1 MNSKSVRF
9 VLAVVCAGIILPS
22 TTLWA
27 QSKVAFFD
35 PQQILGQFKPFQEAQ
50 REYGR
55 YEEELNREF
64 TKMQNE
70 LQEMKDEYERQK
82 LMLYGAKKQER
93 EKALMRK
100 EEELQ
105 RLVSEVTDPERGKL
119 TKKQQE
125 LTQPILAQVN
135 EVVAKVAKDNGY
147 DYVLNT
153 AALVYANEDH
163 DLTEKVLEE
172 LDKSLEEE
180 AGSAAGSGSQRGR

>member
-1 MNSKSVRF
+1 MNSKLVRF
-9 VLAVVCAGIILPS
+9 LLAAVCMGIVLPS
-22 TTLWA
+22 TALWA

-35 PQQILGQFKPFQEAQ
+35 PQQILGKFKPFQEAQ

-93 EKALMRK
+93 EQALRKK
-100 EEELQ
+100 EEKLQ

-119 TKKQQE
+119 AKKQQE
-125 LTQPILAQVN
+125 LTRPILAQVN
-135 EVVAKVAKDNGY
+135 EVVAEVAKDNGY

-172 LDKSLEEE
+172 LDKSLEDE
-180 AGSAAGSGSQRGR
+180 ASSSPTGRPARGK

>member
-9 VLAVVCAGIILPS
+9 VLAAICAGIILPS

-35 PQQILGQFKPFQEAQ
+35 PQQILGKFKPFQEAQ

-119 TKKQQE
+119 AKKQQE

>member
-35 PQQILGQFKPFQEAQ
+35 PQKILGKFKPFQEAQ

-119 TKKQQE
+119 AKKQQE

-135 EVVAKVAKDNGY
+135 EVVAKVAQDNGY

>member
-119 TKKQQE
+119 AKKQQE

-135 EVVAKVAKDNGY
+135 EVVAKVAQDNGY

-153 AALVYANEDH
+153 AALVYSNEDH

-172 LDKSLEEE
+172 LDKSLEE
-180 AGSAAGSGSQRGR
+180 ASSAAGSGSQRGR

>member
-1 MNSKSVRF
+1 MNSKLVRF
-9 VLAVVCAGIILPS
+9 VLAAVCMGIVLPS

-35 PQQILGQFKPFQEAQ
+35 PQQILGKFKPFQEAQ

-70 LQEMKDEYERQK
+70 LKEMKDEYERQK

-93 EKALMRK
+93 EQALMRK

-119 TKKQQE
+119 AKKQQE

-172 LDKSLEEE
+172 LDKTLEDE
-180 AGSAAGSGSQRGR
+180 AGSSTTGGPSRGR

>member
-9 VLAVVCAGIILPS
+9 VLAAVCAGIILPS

-35 PQQILGQFKPFQEAQ
+35 PQQILGKFKPFQEAQ

-119 TKKQQE
+119 AKKQQE

>member
-1 MNSKSVRF
+1 MNLKLKQL
-9 VLAVVCAGIILPS
+9 VLAAICTGILLPS
-22 TTLWA
+22 TILWA
-27 QSKVAFFD
+27 QSKVAYFD
-35 PQQILGQFKPFQEAQ
+35 PQQILGKYIPFQEAQ

-70 LQEMKDEYERQK
+70 LKEMKDEYDRQK

-93 EKALMRK
+93 EQALMKK

-119 TKKQQE
+119 AKKQQE

-135 EVVAKVAKDNGY
+135 EVVAKVAKENGY

-153 AALVYANEDH
+153 AALVYANEDF
-163 DLTEKVLEE
+163 DLTEQVLEE
-172 LDKSLEEE
+172 LEKTLEEDASATPGG
-180 AGSAAGSGSQRGR
+180 AGRGR

>member
-9 VLAVVCAGIILPS
+9 VLAAICAGIILPS

-119 TKKQQE
+119 AKKQQE

>member
-9 VLAVVCAGIILPS
+9 VLAAICAGIILPS

-35 PQQILGQFKPFQEAQ
+35 PQQILGKFKPFQEAQ

-119 TKKQQE
+119 AKKQQE

-135 EVVAKVAKDNGY
+135 EVVAKVAQDNGY

-163 DLTEKVLEE
+163 DLTEKVLQE

>member
-9 VLAVVCAGIILPS
+9 VLAAICAGIILPC

-119 TKKQQE
+119 TKKQQG
-125 LTQPILAQVN
+125 LKL
-135 EVVAKVAKDNGY
+135 
-147 DYVLNT
+147 
-153 AALVYANEDH
+153 
-163 DLTEKVLEE
+163 
-172 LDKSLEEE
+172 
-180 AGSAAGSGSQRGR
+180 SQRN

>member
-1 MNSKSVRF
+1 MNSKLVRF
-9 VLAVVCAGIILPS
+9 VLAAVCMGIVLPS

-35 PQQILGQFKPFQEAQ
+35 PQQILGKFKPFQEAQ

-82 LMLYGAKKQER
+82 LMLYGDKKQER
-93 EKALMRK
+93 EQALMRK
-100 EEELQ
+100 EGELQ

-119 TKKQQE
+119 AKKQQE

-172 LDKSLEEE
+172 LDKSLEDE
-180 AGSAAGSGSQRGR
+180 ASSSPTGGPSRGR

>member
-35 PQQILGQFKPFQEAQ
+35 PQKILGKFKPFQEAQ
-50 REYGR
+50 
-55 YEEELNREF
+55 
-64 TKMQNE
+64 
-70 LQEMKDEYERQK
+70 YERQK

>member
-1 MNSKSVRF
+1 
-9 VLAVVCAGIILPS
+9 
-22 TTLWA
+22 
-27 QSKVAFFD
+27 
-35 PQQILGQFKPFQEAQ
+35 
-50 REYGR
+50 
-55 YEEELNREF
+55 
-64 TKMQNE
+64 
-70 LQEMKDEYERQK
+70 
-82 LMLYGAKKQER
+82 
-93 EKALMRK
+93 LMRK

-119 TKKQQE
+119 AKKQQE

-172 LDKSLEEE
+172 LDKIYFHPVILRFENIGE
-180 AGSAAGSGSQRGR
+180 AFGVVLFRYDTVVYLFLLWVMSQDLKKNIQRQMPCIKVLNQ

>member
-119 TKKQQE
+119 AKKQQE

-135 EVVAKVAKDNGY
+135 EVVAKVAQDNGY

>member
-1 MNSKSVRF
+1 MNLKLKQL
-9 VLAVVCAGIILPS
+9 VLAAICTGILLPS
-22 TTLWA
+22 TILWA
-27 QSKVAFFD
+27 QSKVAYFD
-35 PQQILGQFKPFQEAQ
+35 PQQILGKYKPFQEAQ

-70 LQEMKDEYERQK
+70 LKEMKDEYDRQK

-93 EKALMRK
+93 EQALMKK

-119 TKKQQE
+119 AKKQQE

-135 EVVAKVAKDNGY
+135 EVVAKVAKENGY

-153 AALVYANEDH
+153 AALVYANEDF
-163 DLTEKVLEE
+163 DLTEQVLEE
-172 LDKSLEEE
+172 LEKTLEEDASATPGG
-180 AGSAAGSGSQRGR
+180 AGRGR

>member
-1 MNSKSVRF
+1 MNSKLVRF
-9 VLAVVCAGIILPS
+9 VLAAVCMGIVLPS

-35 PQQILGQFKPFQEAQ
+35 PQQILGKFKPFQAAQ

-82 LMLYGAKKQER
+82 LMLYGDKKQER
-93 EKALMRK
+93 EQALMRK
-100 EEELQ
+100 EGELQ

-119 TKKQQE
+119 AKKQQE

-172 LDKSLEEE
+172 LDKSLEDE
-180 AGSAAGSGSQRGR
+180 ASSSPTGGPSRGR